1 MADLMESWMEVENKD
16 ETILVVEWERVPMET
31 NMK

>member
-1 MADLMESWMEVENKD
+1 MADLMESWMEVENED

>member
-1 MADLMESWMEVENKD
+1 MADLMESWMEVENEA

>member
-1 MADLMESWMEVENKD
+1 MESWLEVENED

>member
-1 MADLMESWMEVENKD
+1 MESWMEVENKD

>member
-1 MADLMESWMEVENKD
+1 MESWMEVENED